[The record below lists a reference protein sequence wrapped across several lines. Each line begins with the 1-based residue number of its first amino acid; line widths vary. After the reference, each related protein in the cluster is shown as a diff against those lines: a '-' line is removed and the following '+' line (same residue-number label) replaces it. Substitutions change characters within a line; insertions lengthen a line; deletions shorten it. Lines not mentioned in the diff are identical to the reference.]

1 MRVPGAL
8 TPGRSRNERRAFE
21 VQSGIR
27 LLPFTMTPIVIA
39 PLAAQFPTS
48 TAVGRSSSPGSRSKR
63 PLRLGRAARV
73 DPSRPRRAALALFVA
88 GAGTS
93 IALPTVPTANLGAVA
108 PADIG
113 TASEINDTMQRF
125 GAVFAVAIATSVF
138 AAFSHLDS
146 PTGITDGF
154 RPAVGV
160 SALLAL
166 LGAVAALVLERRA
179 RTTEQ
184 LAPAAIDLAA

>member
-1 MRVPGAL
+1 MAL
-8 TPGRSRNERRAFE
+8 RA
-21 VQSGIR
+21 
-27 LLPFTMTPIVIA
+27 
-39 PLAAQFPTS
+39 
-48 TAVGRSSSPGSRSKR
+48 SSH
-63 PLRLGRAARV
+63 LGLTEFL
-73 DPSRPRRAALALFVA
+73 LALFVA

-93 IALPTVPTANLGAVA
+93 IALPTVPTAVLGAVP

-113 TASEINDTMQRF
+113 TASGINNTMQRF

-138 AAFSHLDS
+138 AAYGHFAS

-166 LGAVAALVLERRA
+166 LGAVAAVALERRVPK
-179 RTTEQ
+179 EQ
-184 LAPAAIDLAA
+184 LAPAAVDLAA